1 MEKQEGEK
9 RGIRMERMVKLD
21 LLSLLWGALQRNLE
35 LAPLWG
41 FFPIKVHSG
50 GAWSPDVPATPSA
63 GPTEAAVVC
72 VCVCGG
78 GGVLQ
83 EFSGT
88 PKLSL
93 GWGYSLIWGL
103 ASSSVR
109 GLWFP

>member
-1 MEKQEGEK
+1 MYLPHPL
-9 RGIRMERMVKLD
+9 RGPRR
-21 LLSLLWGALQRNLE
+21 LLL
-35 LAPLWG
+35 
-41 FFPIKVHSG
+41 
-50 GAWSPDVPATPSA
+50 
-63 GPTEAAVVC
+63 C

-83 EFSGT
+83 EFSST